1 MDPTSISEDL
11 EQQRFF
17 RELSLDMR
25 GRLSAC
31 AERVKFDKDVPILT
45 EGGPADNFF
54 VILGGRVAVGVHTP
68 ERGLAVIE
76 TLQAGDVLGWSWLFK
91 PYRWNFDAVT
101 TRPVRAIEFNARCLR
116 PYLDQNPRAA
126 FELVTGIAGVMED
139 RLQSARM
146 RLIDLYGI
154 HNATER

>member
-1 MDPTSISEDL
+1 MDPPSIADELAD
-11 EQQRFF
+11 QRFF

-31 AERVKFDKDVPILT
+31 AERVNFDKDFPILT
-45 EGGPADNFF
+45 EGGPANSFY
-54 VILGGRVAVGVHTP
+54 VIQGGRVAVGVHTP

-91 PYRWNFDAVT
+91 PYRWNFDAVSIV
-101 TRPVRAIEFNARCLR
+101 PVRAIEFNARCIR
-116 PYLDQNPRAA
+116 PYLEKNPKAA
-126 FELVTGIAGVMED
+126 VDLVTGVAGVMED

-146 RLIDLYGI
+146 RLIDLYGS
-154 HNATER
+154 HDDTER

>member
-1 MDPTSISEDL
+1 MEPPPISEEL
-11 EQQRFF
+11 EHQRFF
-17 RELSLDMR
+17 RELSRDMR
-25 GRLSAC
+25 ERLSAC
-31 AERVKFDKDVPILT
+31 AERVHFDKDVPILT

-91 PYRWNFDAVT
+91 PYRWNFDAVSI
-101 TRPVRAIEFNARCLR
+101 RPVRAIEFNARCIR
-116 PYLDQNPRAA
+116 PYLEKNPKAA
-126 FELVTGIAGVMED
+126 IELVTGIAGVMED

-146 RLIDLYGI
+146 RLIDLYGS
-154 HNATER
+154 HDDVAR

>member
-1 MDPTSISEDL
+1 MELRPIAEEL
-11 EQQRFF
+11 EHQRFF
-17 RELSLDMR
+17 RELSPDMR
-25 GRLSAC
+25 GRLSGC
-31 AERVKFDKDVPILT
+31 AERVQFDKDVPILT
-45 EGGPADNFF
+45 EGGPADSFF

-91 PYRWNFDAVT
+91 PYRWNFDAVSI
-101 TRPVRAIEFNARCLR
+101 RPVRAIEFNAPCIRS
-116 PYLDQNPRAA
+116 YLEANPKAA

-146 RLIDLYGI
+146 RLIDLYGS
-154 HNATER
+154 HE